1 MAWKRAQNAKDEKM
15 PSKENKQ
22 RNEVQEKKELKRI

>member
-22 RNEVQEKKELKRI
+22 RKEVQAKRN